1 MFQISNRI
9 EKIIQNVVDRHHF
22 VEQGLEISHSYAFD
36 GTSQHPI
43 YLGSMSRALMI
54 CGQKNK
60 ATQTRKGRSNI
71 TVTVPPLCFPQYSRI
86 PPSDQLPIVVHVQK
100 YTAVPP
106 PQSLP
111 LVFMAKTLVEPIW
124 MQEFRKSSY

>member
-9 EKIIQNVVDRHHF
+9 EKNIQNVVHRHHF
-22 VEQGLEISHSYAFD
+22 VEQGLEISHSHAFD
-36 GTSQHPI
+36 GTSQRPI

-60 ATQTRKGRSNI
+60 ATQRRKGRSNI
-71 TVTVPPLCFPQYSRI
+71 TVTVPHPCFPQYRI
-86 PPSDQLPIVVHVQK
+86 PPSDQLPTGVHVQK

-106 PQSLP
+106 PQSLT
-111 LVFMAKTLVEPIW
+111 LVFMAKTLVEPLW
-124 MQEFRKSSY
+124 MQEFKKSSY